1 MRFGFTRRWFLLEAD
16 VRQLR
21 NFLLAGVLGLVA
33 GVGVT
38 AHADAAKK
46 ITVSCGSNGIERDL
60 CIEGTNEWSKKT
72 GQRVEI
78 LSTPNDSNERLG
90 LYQQL
95 LSAGSADVDLYQIDV
110 VWPGILAS
118 HLLDLTPHLSE
129 KEISEHVAGALN
141 SNKVDGKVVALPW
154 FMDGGVLYYRADL
167 LKKYGQKVPQTWEEM
182 GKVAKLI
189 LEKEHAAGNAELWG
203 FVYQGRA
210 YEGLTCNALEWVAS
224 TGGGTI
230 VDDKGAVTINNPQ
243 AAKAIGLVAS
253 WVGKKGSITP
263 EGVLSYSE
271 EEARGIFQSG
281 KSIFMRNWPYAW
293 ALLNSKD
300 SAVKGKVVMTSL
312 PSGTAGGPRAATLGG
327 WSLGVSKYTK
337 NPKEAVDLAKFL
349 TGFEQQKMR
358 AIKGSFN
365 PTRVALYSD
374 AEVLK
379 ANPHLKELKQVFLSA
394 VPRPAGPTKT
404 KYNRLSAEFWNSVH
418 AVLSQA
424 ETAESSLKKLEARL
438 AKTSNGGKW

>member
-1 MRFGFTRRWFLLEAD
+1 MKALTSFALVLVGILFPFSASAD
-16 VRQLR
+16 
-21 NFLLAGVLGLVA
+21 GP
-33 GVGVT
+33 
-38 AHADAAKK
+38 KK
-46 ITVSCGSNGIERDL
+46 ITISCGSNGIERDL
-60 CIEGTNEWSKKT
+60 CIEGTNAWSKQS
-72 GQRVEI
+72 GHPVEI

-110 VWPGILAS
+110 VWPGILAA
-118 HLLDLTPHLSE
+118 HLLDLNPYMSE
-129 KEISEHVAGALN
+129 KEKSEHVTGALR
-141 SNKVDGKVVALPW
+141 SNIVDSKLVGLPW

-167 LKKYGQKVPQTWEEM
+167 LKKYGQKVPQTWEEL
-182 GKVAKLI
+182 GTVAKTI
-189 LEKEHAAGNAELWG
+189 LEKEHKAGNTDLWG

-210 YEGLTCNALEWVAS
+210 YEGLTCNALEWIAS
-224 TGGGTI
+224 YDGGTI
-230 VDDKGAVTINNPQ
+230 VDDSGKVTVNNPN
-243 AAKAIGLVAS
+243 AVKAIGTVAS
-253 WVGKKGSITP
+253 WIGKKGSITP

-293 ALLNSKD
+293 ALANSKD

-312 PSGTAGGPRAATLGG
+312 PSGNAGGPRAATLGG

-337 NPKEAVDLAKFL
+337 NPKEAVELAKFL

-374 AEVLK
+374 KEVLK
-379 ANPHLKELKQVFLSA
+379 SNPHLKELKTVFMSA
-394 VPRPAGPTKT
+394 VPRPAGATKS

-418 AVLSQA
+418 AVLSQGEKA
-424 ETAESSLKKLEARL
+424 EASMQKLEAKL
-438 AKTSNGGKW
+438 VKTSNGGKW